1 MAQIGKTWLF
11 VPAKEKYVERIPQ
24 IEADAIILDLEDSLA
39 PSQKEKG
46 QEIAA
51 EILQRYGE
59 SRELYVRLNSGERFR
74 GELNAL
80 KDIHFT
86 GFMIPKFEEVS
97 LCEEDRKS
105 VV

>member
-74 GELNAL
+74 EIGRA
-80 KDIHFT
+80 H
-86 GFMIPKFEEVS
+86 V
-97 LCEEDRKS
+97 
-105 VV
+105 